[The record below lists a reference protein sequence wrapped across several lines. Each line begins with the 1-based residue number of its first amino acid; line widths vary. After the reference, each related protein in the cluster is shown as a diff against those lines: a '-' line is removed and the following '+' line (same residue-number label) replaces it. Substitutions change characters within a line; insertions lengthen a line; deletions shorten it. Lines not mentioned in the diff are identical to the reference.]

1 MEVLVG
7 PALRIDQVRSG
18 LDSGLEEEESSDS
31 SIGAPDDSEEEEGEE
46 EEEKEEE
53 EEDGVVSSGTGKL
66 KKGSGSLGSLAALE
80 DSLPVK

>member
-53 EEDGVVSSGTGKL
+53 EDGVVSSGTGKL

>member
-1 MEVLVG
+1 MG

-53 EEDGVVSSGTGKL
+53 EDGVVSSGTGKL